1 MKKLFRALTVLL
13 AGLFLF
19 GLNNQK
25 DEERAMQTFTPLVGN
40 DENLKIWMVTDIHYL
55 SPDLFDDGEAFARMQ
70 ATSAGKDLKH
80 VPEMM
85 EALVW
90 EAAKEQPDLLIV
102 SGDLTFNG
110 EYQSMVELAAFFE
123 RIEKN
128 GTQVSVIPGNHDIH
142 SGWARKFEG
151 EEMAVVAQ
159 ATPEDFQEI
168 FADYGYDLAISKDPE
183 SLSYVM
189 EPKAGFP
196 FLMIDTNIYSEKKS
210 TKAPTTEG
218 RIKDEAYAWLDGY
231 FELQDETVQAVQL
244 IGHHPLLNHTG
255 RLGGGFVLENAEEAI
270 DYFAEKGIQ
279 TSFAGHIHAQDIS
292 EAADTQTPFYEV
304 VTGALSI
311 FPNAIGEIT
320 LSDEELAYQRKSL
333 DVEGWAE
340 ATGVKDPELLAYT
353 QTAHDLFKR
362 DGENLALQMMFEE
375 QWYEEA
381 YEAAVMD
388 YVGRMNVRFFSG
400 EDYIEDESLLDEWT
414 SHAGYQIIQ
423 QNSESF
429 LKKYTS
435 QLLQD
440 KNLEDQNIV
449 IPQHQ

>member
-1 MKKLFRALTVLL
+1 MKRIFRALTVLL
-13 AGLFLF
+13 VGLFLF

-25 DEERAMQTFTPLVGN
+25 DEERAVQPIAPLVG
-40 DENLKIWMVTDIHYL
+40 
-55 SPDLFDDGEAFARMQ
+55 
-70 ATSAGKDLKH
+70 KDLEH
-80 VPEMM
+80 VPDMM

-110 EYQSMVELAAFFE
+110 EYQSLVELAAFFE

-151 EEMAVVAQ
+151 EEMAVVEQ
-159 ATPEDFQEI
+159 ATPEDFQQI

-196 FLMIDTNIYSEKKS
+196 FLMIDTNIYSETKS
-210 TKAPTTEG
+210 TKAPKTEG
-218 RIKDEAYAWLDGY
+218 RIKEETYAWLDEY
-231 FELQDETVQAVQL
+231 FALQEEHLQTIQL
-244 IGHHPLLNHTG
+244 VGHHPLLNHTG
-255 RLGGGFVLENAEEAI
+255 RLGGGFILENAEDAT
-270 DYFAEKGIQ
+270 DYFAGKGVQ

-292 EAADTQTPFYEV
+292 EATDREAPFYEV

-320 LSDEELAYQRKSL
+320 LTNEELAYQRKTL
-333 DVEGWAE
+333 DIEGWAE
-340 ATGVKDPELLAYT
+340 VTGVEAPELLAYT
-353 QTAHDLFKR
+353 QTSHDLFKR

-375 QWYEEA
+375 QWHEEIYEE
-381 YEAAVMD
+381 AVMD
-388 YVGRMNVRFFSG
+388 YVGKMNVRFFSG
-400 EDYIEDESLLDEWT
+400 EDYVEDERSLGEWT

-423 QNSESF
+423 QNSDNF
-429 LKKYTS
+429 LKKYTN

-440 KNLEDQNIV
+440 KNLDDRHIV
-449 IPQHQ
+449 IPQRQ

>member
-1 MKKLFRALTVLL
+1 MKKIFRAVAVLL
-13 AGLFLF
+13 GGLFLF

-25 DEERAMQTFTPLVGN
+25 DEERTVQPIAPLVAK
-40 DENLKIWMVTDIHYL
+40 DENLRIWMVTDIHYL
-55 SPDLFDDGEAFARMQ
+55 SPELFDDGEAFARMQ
-70 ATSAGKDLKH
+70 ATSAGKDLEH
-80 VPEMM
+80 VPAIM

-110 EYQSMVELAAFFE
+110 EYQSMVELAVFFK

-151 EEMAVVAQ
+151 GEMAVAAQ

-189 EPKAGFP
+189 EPKEGYP
-196 FLMIDTNIYSEKKS
+196 FLMIDTNIYSETKS
-210 TKAPTTEG
+210 TKAPKTEG
-218 RIKDEAYAWLDGY
+218 RIKEETYAWLDGY
-231 FELQDETVQAVQL
+231 FALQEKNQQTIQMV
-244 IGHHPLLNHTG
+244 GHHPQLNHSG
-255 RLGGGFVLENAEEAI
+255 RLGGGLVLEDAEEAT

-292 EAADTQTPFYEV
+292 GATDREVPFYEV

-320 LSDEELAYQRKSL
+320 LSDEELSYQRKSL

-340 ATGVKDPELLAYT
+340 AAGITAPELLAYT
-353 QTAHDLFKR
+353 QTSHDLFKR
-362 DGENLALQMMFEE
+362 DGENMALQMMFEE
-375 QWYEEA
+375 QWHEESYEE
-381 YEAAVMD
+381 AVMD

-400 EDYIEDESLLDEWT
+400 EDYVEDESLLTEWT

-423 QNSESF
+423 QNSDDF
-429 LKKYTS
+429 LKKYTN

-440 KNLEDQNIV
+440 KNLDDRNLV
-449 IPQHQ
+449 IPRRQ

>member
-1 MKKLFRALTVLL
+1 
-13 AGLFLF
+13 
-19 GLNNQK
+19 
-25 DEERAMQTFTPLVGN
+25 MQTFTPLVGN

-70 ATSAGKDLKH
+70 ATSAGKDLEH

-218 RIKDEAYAWLDGY
+218 RIKDETYAWLDGY

-255 RLGGGFVLENAEEAI
+255 RLGGGFVLENADEAT

-414 SHAGYQIIQ
+414 SHAGYHIIQ

>member
-1 MKKLFRALTVLL
+1 MKKIFRAVAVLL
-13 AGLFLF
+13 GGLFLF

-25 DEERAMQTFTPLVGN
+25 DEERTVQPIAPLVGK
-40 DENLKIWMVTDIHYL
+40 DENLRIWMVTDIHYL
-55 SPDLFDDGEAFARMQ
+55 SPELFDDGEAFARMQ
-70 ATSAGKDLKH
+70 ATSAGKDLEH
-80 VPEMM
+80 VPAIM

-110 EYQSMVELAAFFE
+110 EYQSMVELAAFFK

-151 EEMAVVAQ
+151 GEMAVAAQ

-189 EPKAGFP
+189 EPKEGYP
-196 FLMIDTNIYSEKKS
+196 FLMIDTNIYSETKS
-210 TKAPTTEG
+210 TKAPKTEG
-218 RIKDEAYAWLDGY
+218 RIKEETYAWLDGY
-231 FELQDETVQAVQL
+231 FALQEKNQQTIQMV
-244 IGHHPLLNHTG
+244 GHHPQLNHSG
-255 RLGGGFVLENAEEAI
+255 RLGGGLVLEDAEKAT

-292 EAADTQTPFYEV
+292 GATDREVPFYEV

-320 LSDEELAYQRKSL
+320 LSDEELSYQRKSL

-340 ATGVKDPELLAYT
+340 AARITAPELLAYT
-353 QTAHDLFKR
+353 QTSHDLFKR
-362 DGENLALQMMFEE
+362 DGENMALQMMFEE
-375 QWYEEA
+375 QWHEESYEE
-381 YEAAVMD
+381 AVMD

-400 EDYIEDESLLDEWT
+400 EDYVEDESLLTEWT

-423 QNSESF
+423 QNSDDF
-429 LKKYTS
+429 LKKYTN

-440 KNLEDQNIV
+440 KNLDDRNLV
-449 IPQHQ
+449 IPRRQ

>member
-1 MKKLFRALTVLL
+1 MKRIFRALTVLL
-13 AGLFLF
+13 VGLFLF

-25 DEERAMQTFTPLVGN
+25 GEERAVQPIAPLVGK
-40 DENLKIWMVTDIHYL
+40 DENLNIWIVTDTHYL

-70 ATSAGKDLKH
+70 ATSAGKDLEH
-80 VPEMM
+80 VPDMM

-110 EYQSMVELAAFFE
+110 EYQSLVELAAFFE

-151 EEMAVVAQ
+151 EEMAVVEQ
-159 ATPEDFQEI
+159 ATPEDFQQI

-196 FLMIDTNIYSEKKS
+196 FLMIDTNIYSETKS
-210 TKAPTTEG
+210 TKAPKTEG
-218 RIKDEAYAWLDGY
+218 RIKEETYAWLDEY
-231 FELQDETVQAVQL
+231 FALQEEHLQTIQL
-244 IGHHPLLNHTG
+244 VGHHPLLNHTG
-255 RLGGGFVLENAEEAI
+255 RLGGGFILENAEDAT
-270 DYFAEKGIQ
+270 DYFAGKGVQ

-292 EAADTQTPFYEV
+292 EATDREAPFYEV

-320 LSDEELAYQRKSL
+320 LTNEELAYQRKTL
-333 DVEGWAE
+333 DIEGWAE
-340 ATGVKDPELLAYT
+340 VTGVEAPELLAYT
-353 QTAHDLFKR
+353 QTSHDLFKR

-375 QWYEEA
+375 QWHEEIYEE
-381 YEAAVMD
+381 AVMD
-388 YVGRMNVRFFSG
+388 YVGKMNVRFFSG
-400 EDYIEDESLLDEWT
+400 EDYVEDERSLGEWT

-423 QNSESF
+423 QNSDNF
-429 LKKYTS
+429 LKKYTN

-440 KNLEDQNIV
+440 KNLDDRHIV
-449 IPQHQ
+449 IPQRQ

>member
-1 MKKLFRALTVLL
+1 MKKLFGALTVLL

-25 DEERAMQTFTPLVGN
+25 DEERAVQTFTPLVGN

-70 ATSAGKDLKH
+70 ATSAGKDLEH

-90 EAAKEQPDLLIV
+90 EAAKEQPELLIV

-218 RIKDEAYAWLDGY
+218 RIKDETYAWLDGY

>member
-218 RIKDEAYAWLDGY
+218 RIKDETYAWLDGY